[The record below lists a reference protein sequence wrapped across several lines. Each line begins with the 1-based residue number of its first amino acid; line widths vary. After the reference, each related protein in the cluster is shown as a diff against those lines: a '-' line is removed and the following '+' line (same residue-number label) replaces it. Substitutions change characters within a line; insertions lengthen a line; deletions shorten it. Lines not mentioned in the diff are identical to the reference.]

1 MLEAS
6 LVILALAAASPLHT
20 AASAPDSL
28 DHRSMQVDG
37 ERRRY
42 AVHRPVGFDPGRL
55 HAAVLVL
62 HGGGGK
68 GVRIA
73 RQTGMARH
81 ADRLGFVAVFPD
93 AGEAHWN
100 DGRVTTQSFG
110 DDVDFLSAMV
120 DRLILQDAVDPARV
134 FVAGI
139 SNGGMMALRLAC
151 EATDRFA
158 AFAAVAANLP
168 AALASRCAPTH
179 GVPIVL
185 FAGTADPLM
194 PWAGG
199 QIARSRRRGAGGKV
213 ISATATLQFWAKI
226 GGCSEARIERL
237 PNRDDDGTYVR
248 RHSFG
253 SCRTATVRFYEIVG
267 GGHGWPGATTRPLL
281 RRVTGAVTQDIDATT
296 EILNFFRAHR
306 L

>member
-100 DGRVTTQSFG
+100 DG
-110 DDVDFLSAMV
+110 
-120 DRLILQDAVDPARV
+120 DRKSVV
-134 FVAGI
+134 
-139 SNGGMMALRLAC
+139 
-151 EATDRFA
+151 
-158 AFAAVAANLP
+158 
-168 AALASRCAPTH
+168 
-179 GVPIVL
+179 
-185 FAGTADPLM
+185 
-194 PWAGG
+194 
-199 QIARSRRRGAGGKV
+199 
-213 ISATATLQFWAKI
+213 
-226 GGCSEARIERL
+226 
-237 PNRDDDGTYVR
+237 
-248 RHSFG
+248 
-253 SCRTATVRFYEIVG
+253 
-267 GGHGWPGATTRPLL
+267 
-281 RRVTGAVTQDIDATT
+281 
-296 EILNFFRAHR
+296 
-306 L
+306 